1 MSRWNYWN
9 RFTRRAMSVRLP
21 QREEGEPQR
30 GVAPHAASTESEM
43 IVGNLQQAADVQS
56 THTLD
61 RRLRN
66 KLLLANLVVWIVII
80 LAVRWL
86 FF

>member
-1 MSRWNYWN
+1 MK
-9 RFTRRAMSVRLP
+9 VRLH

-56 THTLD
+56 AHTLD

-66 KLLLANLVVWIVII
+66 RLLLANVLVWIAII
-80 LAVRWL
+80 AAVRWL